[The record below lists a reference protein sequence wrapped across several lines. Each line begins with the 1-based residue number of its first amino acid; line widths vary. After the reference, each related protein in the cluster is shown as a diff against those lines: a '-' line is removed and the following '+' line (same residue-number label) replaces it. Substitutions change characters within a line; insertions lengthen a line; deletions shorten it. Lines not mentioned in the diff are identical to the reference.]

1 MEPHQGGI
9 KSSQG
14 IEWVGHPLPMPKYI
28 QQLSERF
35 NVFANE
41 SGEIRVRLRS
51 TGDIYRHMIA
61 SLMYLVNIRPHTVYA
76 VNLLCEFMSQLT
88 KTHLIA
94 AKHVLRYLRGT
105 ISYGM
110 RYASSV
116 DMRM

>member
-1 MEPHQGGI
+1 MLMNMKKPDDT
-9 KSSQG
+9 SSD
-14 IEWVGHPLPMPKYI
+14 
-28 QQLSERF
+28 
-35 NVFANE
+35 
-41 SGEIRVRLRS
+41 SGEI
-51 TGDIYRHMIA
+51 DPHIYRHMIA
-61 SLMYLVNIRPHTVYA
+61 SLMYLVNIRPDIVYA
-76 VNLLCEFMSQLT
+76 VNVLSEFMSQLR

>member
-1 MEPHQGGI
+1 MLI
-9 KSSQG
+9 NMNKT
-14 IEWVGHPLPMPKYI
+14 
-28 QQLSERF
+28 
-35 NVFANE
+35 NE
-41 SGEIRVRLRS
+41 TCFDLGEI
-51 TGDIYRHMIA
+51 DPHIYRHMIA
-61 SLMYLVNIRPHTVYA
+61 SLMYLVNIGPDIGYA
-76 VNLLCEFMSQLT
+76 VNVLSEFMSEPR

>member
-1 MEPHQGGI
+1 MLMNMKKPNET
-9 KSSQG
+9 SSD
-14 IEWVGHPLPMPKYI
+14 
-28 QQLSERF
+28 
-35 NVFANE
+35 
-41 SGEIRVRLRS
+41 SGEI
-51 TGDIYRHMIA
+51 DPHIYRHMIA
-61 SLMYLVNIRPHTVYA
+61 SLMYLVNIRPDIVYA
-76 VNLLCEFMSQLT
+76 VNVLSEFMSQPR